1 MMTARIFRPAPN
13 AMQSGRGNSK
23 HWVLEHEPA
32 SPREIEPLMGYTAT
46 TDTQVQVRL
55 NFDTLQEAEAYASDN
70 GIPYTVQPPHDT
82 TPKRSSYP
90 DNFRFDRKT
99 PWTH

>member
-1 MMTARIFRPAPN
+1 MPARIYRPAPS
-13 AMQSGRGNSK
+13 AMQSGKGKSK
-23 HWVLEHEPA
+23 AWVLVHEQA

-46 TDTQVQVRL
+46 SDTQVQVRL
-55 NFDTLQEAEAYASDN
+55 AFDTLDEAEAYARAN
-70 GIPYTVQPPHDT
+70 GIPYTVQPPHSS
-82 TPKRSSYP
+82 TPKRTSYP